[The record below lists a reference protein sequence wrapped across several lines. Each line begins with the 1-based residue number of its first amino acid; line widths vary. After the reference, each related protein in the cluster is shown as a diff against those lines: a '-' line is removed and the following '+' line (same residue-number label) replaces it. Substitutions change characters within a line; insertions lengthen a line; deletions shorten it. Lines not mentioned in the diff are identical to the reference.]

1 MVGAANMLG
10 GSSFA
15 QAMVRT
21 SDLAGKP
28 QFELQFNILQNTI
41 IDRLNEKIEDA
52 IAEDNLQNGKIDI
65 FLLESAKNL
74 TTVQQGIEQFTFENA
89 HNIRAMVPIL
99 EHLENLGSKL
109 SANDTDGF
117 NRELARLNNTTG
129 KLKITN
135 GVTVGIFS
143 DDGIQKLRNAGVLRY
158 DDSGTAKR
166 ATSLSDFADN
176 AAASAA
182 IDAAKNEI
190 ANVSTSLVYKQ
201 EGAEVV
207 KQGTANSLNSTLL
220 QIEAARV
227 ADQGK
232 KAEEITKLREEYGH
246 LLNALSLAFESSQV
260 LTNKLGS
267 ALFEAP
273 RLDKG
278 SVLNLFT

>member
-1 MVGAANMLG
+1 
-10 GSSFA
+10 
-15 QAMVRT
+15 
-21 SDLAGKP
+21 
-28 QFELQFNILQNTI
+28 
-41 IDRLNEKIEDA
+41 
-52 IAEDNLQNGKIDI
+52 
-65 FLLESAKNL
+65 
-74 TTVQQGIEQFTFENA
+74 
-89 HNIRAMVPIL
+89 MVPIL

-117 NRELARLNNTTG
+117 NKELARLNNTTG